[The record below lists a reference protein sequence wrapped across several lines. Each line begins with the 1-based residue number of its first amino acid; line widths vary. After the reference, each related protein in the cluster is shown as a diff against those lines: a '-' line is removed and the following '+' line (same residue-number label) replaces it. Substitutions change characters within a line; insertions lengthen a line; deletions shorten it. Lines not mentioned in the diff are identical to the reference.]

1 MRRMHAV
8 HEEDFLIVLQGFL
21 ELLVPHDPRFLRLAI
36 GLGGNADW
44 FVICEAVLFQPL
56 RQTAYA
62 VRDAERFLQGDSVKR
77 REVQPENRRR
87 ALFLSS

>member
-21 ELLVPHDPRFLRLAI
+21 ELLVPHDPRFLRLAV

-62 VRDAERFLQGDSVKR
+62 VRDAERFLHILHDVACAR
-77 REVQPENRRR
+77 AECVVQMR
-87 ALFLSS
+87 L